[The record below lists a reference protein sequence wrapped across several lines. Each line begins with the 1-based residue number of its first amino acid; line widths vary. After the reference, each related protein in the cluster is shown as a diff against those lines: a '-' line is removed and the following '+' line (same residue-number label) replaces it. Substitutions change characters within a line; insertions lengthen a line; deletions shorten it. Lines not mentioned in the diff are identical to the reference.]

1 MPYYSDELIEEVRS
15 RNDIVDV
22 IGGYVRL
29 QKKGSTYFGL
39 CPFHNEKTGSFSV
52 SPNKQMYYCFGCGAG
67 GNVFTFLMK
76 YENYTFSEAM
86 QTLADRVGV
95 ELPQQEM
102 TEAQKREAD
111 KRTRLLEINKEAA
124 KYFYSLL
131 RNNRGTKALEYFRK
145 RELSDETMQKFGL
158 GYSDQYSDD
167 LYRYLRSKGYDDNI
181 LKDSGLVTIDEARGG
196 RDKFWNRAMFPIM
209 DANNRVIGFGG
220 RVMGDGEP
228 KYLNSPETKIFDKS
242 RNLYGLNIARHSRK
256 DYLLLCE
263 GYMDVI
269 SLHQA
274 GFDNAVA
281 SLGTAL
287 TSGHANLLKRYTK
300 EVFLTY
306 DSDGAGVK
314 AALRAIP
321 ILKEVGITTKI
332 INMRPYKDPD
342 EFMKALGAEAYQERI
357 DNAENSFMFEI
368 RIMEEKYDMNDPES
382 KTQFYNEIAS
392 KLLGFSEELE
402 RNNYIQ
408 AVADKYHIAFE
419 DLRKLVNNLAI
430 KGGIVKA
437 PTQLKSGINEKK
449 IKKEDGMKQSQKL
462 LLTWLIEDTRLFGSI
477 KGLVTADDFTETL
490 YNQVAKMLFEQY
502 AADGKVNPAKIIS
515 TFENEEEQNEVAALF
530 NATIHEVES
539 KQDMEKAI
547 KETIIRIKQNS
558 INFRSQNL
566 DPTDLNGLMKV
577 VEDKKSL
584 EKLEK
589 LHISID

>member
-29 QKKGSTYFGL
+29 KKKGSTYFGL

-67 GNVFTFLMK
+67 GNVFTFLMQ
-76 YENYTFSEAM
+76 YENFTFGEAM
-86 QTLADRVGV
+86 QSLADRVGI

-102 TEAQKREAD
+102 TSAQRREAD
-111 KRTRLLEINKEAA
+111 RRTRLLEINKEAA
-124 KYFYSLL
+124 KYFYTLL
-131 RNNRGTKALEYFRK
+131 RSPRGQKAYQYFKK

-167 LYRYLRSKGYDDNI
+167 LYRYLRKKGYDDDI
-181 LKDSGLVTIDEARGG
+181 LKDSGLITIDEVRGG
-196 RDKFWNRAMFPIM
+196 HDKFWNRAMFPIM
-209 DANNRVIGFGG
+209 DVHNRVIGFGG

-228 KYLNSPETKIFDKS
+228 KYLNSPETRIFDKS
-242 RNLYGLNIARHSRK
+242 RNLYGLNIARTTRK
-256 DYLLLCE
+256 NQLLLCE

-269 SLHQA
+269 ALHQA
-274 GFDNAVA
+274 VFDNAVA

-300 EVFLTY
+300 EVYLTY

-321 ILKEVGITTKI
+321 ILKEVGIVTKV

-342 EFMKALGAEAYQERI
+342 EFIKALGAEEYQKRI
-357 DNAENSFMFEI
+357 DEAENSFLFEI
-368 RIMEEKYDMNDPES
+368 RIMQENYDMNDPES
-382 KTQFYNEIAS
+382 KTAFYNEIAQ

-402 RNNYIQ
+402 RNNYIE
-408 AVADKYHIAFE
+408 AVAEKYQIGF
-419 DLRKLVNNLAI
+419 DNLRKLVNNLAV
-430 KGGIVKA
+430 KGGIVREHT
-437 PTQLKSGINEKK
+437 PLKSGINENK
-449 IKKEDGMKQSQKL
+449 KKEDGMKQSQKL
-462 LLTWLIEDTRLFGSI
+462 LLTWLIEDTRLFGAI
-477 KGLVTADDFTETL
+477 KGLITAEDFTEEL
-490 YNQVAKMLFEQY
+490 YHRVATELFAQFE
-502 AADGKVNPAKIIS
+502 ADGSVNPAQIIS
-515 TFENEEEQNEVAALF
+515 RFPEADEQKEIAGLF
-530 NATIHEVES
+530 NARIHEIEN
-539 KQDMEKAI
+539 KNDREKAL

-558 INFRSQNL
+558 IDYRTRNNN
-566 DPTDLNGLMKV
+566 PTDLAAMMKI
-577 VEDKKSL
+577 VEDKRAL

>member
-29 QKKGSTYFGL
+29 KKKGSTYFGL

-67 GNVFTFLMK
+67 GNVFTFLMQ
-76 YENYTFSEAM
+76 YENFTFGEAM
-86 QTLADRVGV
+86 QSLADRVGI
-95 ELPQQEM
+95 ELPKQEM
-102 TEAQKREAD
+102 TSAQRREAD
-111 KRTRLLEINKEAA
+111 RRTRLLEINKEAA
-124 KYFYSLL
+124 KYFYTLL
-131 RNNRGTKALEYFRK
+131 RSPRGQKAYQYFKK
-145 RELSDETMQKFGL
+145 RELPDETMQKFGL

-167 LYRYLRSKGYDDNI
+167 LYRYLRKKGYDDDI
-181 LKDSGLVTIDEARGG
+181 LKDSGLITIDEVRGG
-196 RDKFWNRAMFPIM
+196 HDKFWNRAMFPIM
-209 DANNRVIGFGG
+209 DVHNRVIGFGG

-228 KYLNSPETKIFDKS
+228 KYLNSPETRIFDKS
-242 RNLYGLNIARHSRK
+242 RNLYGLNIARTTRK
-256 DYLLLCE
+256 NQLLLCE

-269 SLHQA
+269 ALHQA

-300 EVFLTY
+300 EVYLTY

-321 ILKEVGITTKI
+321 ILKEVGIVTKV

-342 EFMKALGAEAYQERI
+342 EFIKALGAEEYQKRI
-357 DNAENSFMFEI
+357 DEAENSFLFEI
-368 RIMEEKYDMNDPES
+368 RIMQENYDMNDPES
-382 KTQFYNEIAS
+382 KTAFYNEIAQ

-402 RNNYIQ
+402 RNNYIE
-408 AVADKYHIAFE
+408 AVAEKYQIGF
-419 DLRKLVNNLAI
+419 DNLRKLVNNLAV
-430 KGGIVKA
+430 KGGLVREHT
-437 PTQLKSGINEKK
+437 PLKSGINENK
-449 IKKEDGMKQSQKL
+449 KKEDGMKQSQKL
-462 LLTWLIEDTRLFGSI
+462 LLTWLIEDTRLFGAI
-477 KGLVTADDFTETL
+477 KGLVTAEDFTEEL
-490 YNQVAKMLFEQY
+490 YHRVATELFAQFE
-502 AADGKVNPAKIIS
+502 ADGSVNPAQIIS
-515 TFENEEEQNEVAALF
+515 RFPEADEQKEIAGLF
-530 NATIHEVES
+530 NARIHEIEN
-539 KQDMEKAI
+539 KNDREKAL

-558 INFRSQNL
+558 IDYRTRNNNPTNL
-566 DPTDLNGLMKV
+566 AAMMKI
-577 VEDKKSL
+577 VEDKRAL

>member
-52 SPNKQMYYCFGCGAG
+52 SPGKQMYYCFGCGAG
-67 GNVFTFLMK
+67 GNVFTFLMQ
-76 YENYTFSEAM
+76 YENFTFGEAM
-86 QTLADRVGV
+86 QQLADRVGI

-102 TEAQKREAD
+102 TSAQKREAD
-111 KRTRLLEINKEAA
+111 KRARLLEINKEAA
-124 KYFYSLL
+124 MYFYRLL
-131 RNNRGTKALEYFRK
+131 RSPRGQNAYQYFKK
-145 RELSDETMQKFGL
+145 RELSDETMQRFGL

-167 LYRYLRSKGYDDNI
+167 LYRYLRSKGYDDQI
-181 LKDSGLVTIDEARGG
+181 LKETGLVTIDEVRGG
-196 RDKFWNRAMFPIM
+196 HDKFWNRAMFPIM
-209 DANNRVIGFGG
+209 DVHNRVIGFGG

-242 RNLYGLNIARHSRK
+242 RNLYGLNIARSTRK
-256 DYLLLCE
+256 NQLLLCE

-269 SLHQA
+269 ALHQA

-300 EVFLTY
+300 EVYLTY

-321 ILKEVGITTKI
+321 ILKEVGIVTKV

-342 EFMKALGAEAYQERI
+342 EFIKALGAEEYQKRI
-357 DNAENSFMFEI
+357 DEAENSFLFEI
-368 RIMEEKYDMNDPES
+368 RIMESQHDMNDPES
-382 KTQFYNEIAS
+382 KTAFYNEVAK

-402 RNNYIQ
+402 RNNYIE
-408 AVADKYHIAFE
+408 AVADKYQIGF
-419 DLRKLVNNLAI
+419 DNLRKLVNQLAM
-430 KGGIVKA
+430 KDGLAREHTPLKTGIHENK
-437 PTQLKSGINEKK
+437 
-449 IKKEDGMKQSQKL
+449 KKEDGMKQSQKL
-462 LLTWLIEDTRLFGSI
+462 LLTWLIEDPRLFGKVEKLI
-477 KGLVTADDFTETL
+477 TADDFSEEL
-490 YNQVAKMLFEQY
+490 YHRVAQELFAQY
-502 AADGKVNPAKIIS
+502 DRDKNVNPAQIIS
-515 TFENEEEQNEVAALF
+515 LFQEEEEQKEVAGLF
-530 NATIHEVES
+530 NARIHEVET
-539 KQDMEKAI
+539 KNDMEKAL

-558 INFRSQNL
+558 IDYRTKHA
-566 DPTDLNGLMKV
+566 DPTDLNALMKV
-577 VEDKKSL
+577 VEDKRSL
-584 EKLEK
+584 EKLER

>member
-22 IGGYVRL
+22 IGSYVRL
-29 QKKGSTYFGL
+29 KKKGSTYFGL

-67 GNVFTFLMK
+67 GNVFTFLMQ
-76 YENYTFSEAM
+76 YENFTFGEAM
-86 QTLADRVGV
+86 QSLADRVGI

-102 TEAQKREAD
+102 TSAQRREAD
-111 KRTRLLEINKEAA
+111 RRTRLLEINKEAA
-124 KYFYSLL
+124 KYFYTLL
-131 RNNRGTKALEYFRK
+131 RSPRGQKAYQYFKK

-167 LYRYLRSKGYDDNI
+167 LYRYLRKKGYDDDI
-181 LKDSGLVTIDEARGG
+181 LKDSGLITIDEVRGG
-196 RDKFWNRAMFPIM
+196 HDKFWNRAMFPIM
-209 DANNRVIGFGG
+209 DEHNRVIGFGG

-228 KYLNSPETKIFDKS
+228 KYLNSPETRIFDKS
-242 RNLYGLNIARHSRK
+242 RNLYGLNIARTTRK
-256 DYLLLCE
+256 NQLLLCE

-269 SLHQA
+269 ALHQA

-300 EVFLTY
+300 EVYLTY

-321 ILKEVGITTKI
+321 ILKEVGIVTKV

-342 EFMKALGAEAYQERI
+342 EFIKALGAEEYQKRI
-357 DNAENSFMFEI
+357 DEAENSFLFEI
-368 RIMEEKYDMNDPES
+368 RIMQENYDMNDPES
-382 KTQFYNEIAS
+382 KTAFYNEIAQ

-402 RNNYIQ
+402 RNNYIE
-408 AVADKYHIAFE
+408 AVAEKYQIGF
-419 DLRKLVNNLAI
+419 DNLRKLVNNLAV
-430 KGGIVKA
+430 KGGLVREHT
-437 PTQLKSGINEKK
+437 PLKSGINENK
-449 IKKEDGMKQSQKL
+449 KKEDGMKQSQKL
-462 LLTWLIEDTRLFGSI
+462 LLTWLIEDTRLFGAI
-477 KGLVTADDFTETL
+477 KGLITVEDFTEEL
-490 YNQVAKMLFEQY
+490 YHRVATELFAQY
-502 AADGKVNPAKIIS
+502 EADGSVNPAQIIS
-515 TFENEEEQNEVAALF
+515 RFPEADEQKEIAGLF
-530 NATIHEVES
+530 NARIHEIEN
-539 KQDMEKAI
+539 KNDREKAL

-558 INFRSQNL
+558 IDYRTRNNN
-566 DPTDLNGLMKV
+566 PTDLAAMMKI
-577 VEDKKSL
+577 VEDKRAL

>member
-29 QKKGSTYFGL
+29 KKKGSTYFGL

-67 GNVFTFLMK
+67 GNVFTFLMQ
-76 YENYTFSEAM
+76 YENFTFGEAM
-86 QTLADRVGV
+86 QSLADRVGI

-102 TEAQKREAD
+102 TSAQRREAD
-111 KRTRLLEINKEAA
+111 RRTRLLEINKEAA
-124 KYFYSLL
+124 KYFYTLL
-131 RNNRGTKALEYFRK
+131 RSPRGQKAYQYFKK

-167 LYRYLRSKGYDDNI
+167 LYRYLRKKGYDDDI
-181 LKDSGLVTIDEARGG
+181 LKDSGLITIDEVRGG
-196 RDKFWNRAMFPIM
+196 HDKFWNRAMFPIM
-209 DANNRVIGFGG
+209 DVHNRVIGFGG

-228 KYLNSPETKIFDKS
+228 KYLNSPETRIFDKS
-242 RNLYGLNIARHSRK
+242 RNLYGLNIARTTRK
-256 DYLLLCE
+256 NQLLLCE

-269 SLHQA
+269 ALHQA
-274 GFDNAVA
+274 GFNNAVA

-300 EVFLTY
+300 EVYLTY

-321 ILKEVGITTKI
+321 ILKEVGIVTKV

-342 EFMKALGAEAYQERI
+342 EFIKALGAEEYQKRI
-357 DNAENSFMFEI
+357 DEAENSFLFEI
-368 RIMEEKYDMNDPES
+368 RIMQENYDMNDPES
-382 KTQFYNEIAS
+382 KTAFYNEIAQ

-402 RNNYIQ
+402 RNNYIE
-408 AVADKYHIAFE
+408 AVAEKYQIGF
-419 DLRKLVNNLAI
+419 DNLRKLVNNLAV
-430 KGGIVKA
+430 KGGIVREHT
-437 PTQLKSGINEKK
+437 PLKSGINENK
-449 IKKEDGMKQSQKL
+449 KKEDGMKQSQKL
-462 LLTWLIEDTRLFGSI
+462 LLTWLIEDTRLFGAI
-477 KGLVTADDFTETL
+477 KGLITAEDFTEEL
-490 YNQVAKMLFEQY
+490 YHRVATELFAQFE
-502 AADGKVNPAKIIS
+502 ADGSVNPAQIIS
-515 TFENEEEQNEVAALF
+515 RFPEADEQKEIAGLF
-530 NATIHEVES
+530 NARIHEIEN
-539 KQDMEKAI
+539 KNDREKAL

-558 INFRSQNL
+558 IDYRTRNNN
-566 DPTDLNGLMKV
+566 PTDLAAMMKI
-577 VEDKKSL
+577 VEDKRAL

-589 LHISID
+589 LHILID

>member
-15 RNDIVDV
+15 HNDIVDV

-52 SPNKQMYYCFGCGAG
+52 SPGKQMYYCFGCGAG
-67 GNVFTFLMK
+67 GNVFTFLMQ
-76 YENYTFSEAM
+76 YENFTFGEAM
-86 QTLADRVGV
+86 QQLADRVGI

-102 TEAQKREAD
+102 TSAQKREAD
-111 KRTRLLEINKEAA
+111 KRARLLEINKEAA
-124 KYFYSLL
+124 MYFYRLL
-131 RNNRGTKALEYFRK
+131 RSPRGQNAYQYFKK
-145 RELSDETMQKFGL
+145 RELSDETMQRFGL

-167 LYRYLRSKGYDDNI
+167 LYRYLRSKGYDDQI
-181 LKDSGLVTIDEARGG
+181 LKETGLVTIDEVRGG
-196 RDKFWNRAMFPIM
+196 HDKFWNRAMFPIM
-209 DANNRVIGFGG
+209 DVHNRVIGFGG

-242 RNLYGLNIARHSRK
+242 RNLYGLNIARSTRK
-256 DYLLLCE
+256 NQLLLCE

-269 SLHQA
+269 ALHQA

-300 EVFLTY
+300 EVYLTY

-321 ILKEVGITTKI
+321 ILKEVGIVTKV

-342 EFMKALGAEAYQERI
+342 EFIKALGAEEYQKRI
-357 DNAENSFMFEI
+357 DEAENSFLFEI
-368 RIMEEKYDMNDPES
+368 RIMESQHDMNDPES
-382 KTQFYNEIAS
+382 KTAFYNEVAK

-402 RNNYIQ
+402 RNNYIE
-408 AVADKYHIAFE
+408 AVADKYQIGF
-419 DLRKLVNNLAI
+419 DNLRKLVNQLAM
-430 KGGIVKA
+430 KDGLAREHTPLKTGIHENK
-437 PTQLKSGINEKK
+437 
-449 IKKEDGMKQSQKL
+449 KKEDGMKQSQKL
-462 LLTWLIEDTRLFGSI
+462 LLTWLIEDPRLFGKVEKLI
-477 KGLVTADDFTETL
+477 TADDFTEEL
-490 YNQVAKMLFEQY
+490 YHRVAQELFAQY
-502 AADGKVNPAKIIS
+502 DRDKNVNPAQIIS
-515 TFENEEEQNEVAALF
+515 LFQEEEEQKEVAGLF
-530 NATIHEVES
+530 NARIHEVET
-539 KQDMEKAI
+539 KNDMEKAL

-558 INFRSQNL
+558 IDYRTKHA
-566 DPTDLNGLMKV
+566 DPTDLNALMKV
-577 VEDKKSL
+577 VEDKRSL
-584 EKLEK
+584 EKLER

>member
-1 MPYYSDELIEEVRS
+1 MPYFSDELIEEVRS

-67 GNVFTFLMK
+67 GNVFTFLMQ
-76 YENYTFSEAM
+76 YENFTFGEAM
-86 QTLADRVGV
+86 ETLATRVGI
-95 ELPQQEM
+95 ELPKQELSS
-102 TEAQKREAD
+102 AQKAEAD
-111 KRTRLLEINKEAA
+111 KRTKLLEINKESA

-131 RNNRGTKALEYFRK
+131 RSKRGERAYQYFRN
-145 RELSDETMQKFGL
+145 RELTEETMQKFGL

-167 LYRYLRSKGYDDNI
+167 LYRFLKSKGYSDEL
-181 LKDSGLVTIDEARGG
+181 LKESGVVTIDEARGG

-209 DANNRVIGFGG
+209 DVHNKVIGFGG
-220 RVMGDGEP
+220 RVMGEGEP
-228 KYLNSPETKIFDKS
+228 KYLNSPETRIFDKS
-242 RNLYGLNIARHSRK
+242 RNLYGLNIARTSRK

-300 EVFLTY
+300 EVYLTY

-321 ILKEVGITTKI
+321 ILKEVGITAKV

-342 EFMKALGAEAYQERI
+342 EFMKNLGPEEYQKRI
-357 DNAENSFMFEI
+357 EEAENSFLFQV
-368 RIMEEKYDMNDPES
+368 RIAEGKYDMSDPEG
-382 KTQFYNEIAS
+382 KTSFYREVAGMLSN
-392 KLLGFSEELE
+392 FQEELE

-408 AVADKYHIAFE
+408 AVAEKYHIGFE
-419 DLRKLVNNLAI
+419 ELRRLVNQIGLK
-430 KGGIVKA
+430 KGGIVQS
-437 PTQLKSGINEKK
+437 PEPLKSGIQER
-449 IKKEDGMKQSQKL
+449 KKEDGMKQSQKL
-462 LLTWLIEDTRLFGSI
+462 LLTWLIEKTTLFGTI
-477 KGLVTADDFTETL
+477 QGLISPDDFTEEL
-490 YNQVAKMLFEQY
+490 YQRVARELFSQY
-502 AADGKVNPAKIIS
+502 ENEGNVNPAKIIS
-515 TFENEEEQNEVAALF
+515 MFENEEEQKEVAGLF
-530 NATIHEVES
+530 NARIHQVETEN
-539 KQDMEKAI
+539 DMDKAI
-547 KETIIRIKQNS
+547 KETILRIKENS
-558 INFRSQNL
+558 IKYHSEHL
-566 DPTDLNGLMKV
+566 DPSDMKGLMQI
-577 VEDKKSL
+577 VEDKRAL
-584 EKLEK
+584 EQLKKLYQM
-589 LHISID
+589 